1 MSHVVAI
8 DPGIDAAGV
17 ACFDLRDWRKGES
30 FAQAVAR
37 LGQYQVLR
45 TAPATPLADRLGEL
59 HAGLQDVLRDHRP
72 ERVYVEAPAIAGA
85 YWKRR
90 ARQYS
95 KTAINAAALAKLYL
109 AIGVLVGAAAGELL
123 DVVFVPASGVEKKLR
138 LQVVLAELRHQ
149 GHPIALR
156 RRPSPDLLDA
166 IFLGATALGD
176 PRYQPTLAPAC

>member
-1 MSHVVAI
+1 MSHVVAV
-8 DPGIDAAGV
+8 DPGIDAAGI

-45 TAPATPLADRLGEL
+45 TPAAMPLADRLAEL
-59 HAGLQDVLRDHRP
+59 HDGLQDVREHRP

-85 YWKRR
+85 YAQRR

-95 KTAINAAALAKLYL
+95 KVAINAADMAKLYM

-123 DVVFVPASGVEKKLR
+123 DVVFVPASRVEKKLR
-138 LQVVLAELRHQ
+138 LQLVVSQLRAQ
-149 GHPIALR
+149 GHPLALH

-166 IFLGATALGD
+166 IFLGAMALGD
-176 PRYQPTLAPAC
+176 PRYQPALEPAC

>member
-37 LGQYQVLR
+37 LSQYRVLR
-45 TAPATPLADRLGEL
+45 TQPATPLAERLTGL
-59 HAGLQDVLRDHRP
+59 YTGLQDVLRDHQP

-85 YWKRR
+85 YYKRR
-90 ARQYS
+90 GRQYS
-95 KTAINAAALAKLYL
+95 KTAVNAADMAKLYL

-123 DVVFVPASGVEKKLR
+123 DVVFVPASRVEKKLR
-138 LQVVLAELRHQ
+138 LQLVLAQLRAQ
-149 GHPIALR
+149 GHPLALH

-166 IFLGATALGD
+166 IFVGATALTD
-176 PRYQPTLAPAC
+176 PQYQPVLSP